1 MPLLIRS
8 IVELLTNKLFLKMKT
23 TTKFV
28 YALTGLLMSGL
39 VLSCSDNEDVQIVDS
54 SSQSMVGPVDE
65 QLSDHESSCSY
76 VDGNWSSSANLYTSL
91 PNSGSTS
98 GADLLVSQN
107 TAIKTFWR
115 GSSVAAPLFRFVR
128 DLSNPSSTFNA
139 ISYSN
144 GKIYFGEEI
153 YKWAKNR
160 DGSNL
165 INVMILAHEYGHQ
178 LQYAYGLPSR
188 QENTV
193 RAGELEADGMAGYY
207 LRRGYG
213 KSSFAAIATAYEA
226 AYAIGDYDT
235 NSGGHHGTPA
245 QRKSAVRL
253 GFLFADPQNP
263 KLTAPSFDSNFFY
276 YYNGVLNGSYRMA
289 RPSTVTPEFHA
300 FMLSHM
306 EELGRIA
313 NGQMSDEEY
322 KNL

>member
-1 MPLLIRS
+1 MQPTSATTETEISS
-8 IVELLTNKLFLKMKT
+8 ID
-23 TTKFV
+23 
-28 YALTGLLMSGL
+28 AQP
-39 VLSCSDNEDVQIVDS
+39 SDLNLQ
-54 SSQSMVGPVDE
+54 
-65 QLSDHESSCSY
+65 CSY

-91 PNSGSTS
+91 PNSGLTS
-98 GADLLVSQN
+98 GASLLVSQN

-115 GSSVAAPLFRFVR
+115 GSSVAAPTFRFVR

-144 GKIYFGEEI
+144 GKIYFREQI

-178 LQYAYGLPSR
+178 LQYAFGLPSR
-188 QENTV
+188 QENTA

-213 KSSFAAIATAYEA
+213 KNSFAAIATAYEA
-226 AYAIGDYDT
+226 AYAIGDYNY
-235 NSGGHHGTPA
+235 NSGGHHGTPP

-253 GFLFADPQNP
+253 GFLFADAQNP
-263 KLTAPSFDSNFFY
+263 KLSASSFDYNFFY
-276 YYNGVLNGSYRMA
+276 YYNGVLNGLYRLA
-289 RPSTVTPEFHA
+289 QPEGITPEFHE

-313 NGQMSDEEY
+313 RGEMSDDEY